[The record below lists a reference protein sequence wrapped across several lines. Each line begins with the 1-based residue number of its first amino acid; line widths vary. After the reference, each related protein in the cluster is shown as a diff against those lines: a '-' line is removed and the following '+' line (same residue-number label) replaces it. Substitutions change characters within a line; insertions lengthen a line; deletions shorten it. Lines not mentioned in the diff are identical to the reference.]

1 MAHTTYIT
9 SFLARTNHKMNWNFW
24 VPWAEFLSWVS
35 TERLPTSSLFEIVLK
50 LPLSLSQWLSIC
62 GKESLYTPDVDITK
76 LPWQSKINTGF
87 AYA

>member
-1 MAHTTYIT
+1 M
-9 SFLARTNHKMNWNFW
+9 SWNFW
-24 VPWAEFLSWVS
+24 VPGAVNSSPKFQRQSAYPR
-35 TERLPTSSLFEIVLK
+35 TRSLFEIILK

-87 AYA
+87 AYAYLVYGFRVLANFTK